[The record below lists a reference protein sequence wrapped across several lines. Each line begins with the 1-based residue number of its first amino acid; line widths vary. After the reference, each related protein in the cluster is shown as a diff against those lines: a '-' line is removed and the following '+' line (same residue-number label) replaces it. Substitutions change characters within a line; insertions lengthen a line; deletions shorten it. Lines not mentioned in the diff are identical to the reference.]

1 MPNFILI
8 HKLIEGEL
16 REENAILLSGQD
28 SIATHQLDYSKK
40 LSNWSFEK
48 AANAWKS
55 KRNSKLEIA
64 RVIRVVGVKM
74 LTTRP
79 GAAC

>member
-40 LSNWSFEK
+40 LSNLVF
-48 AANAWKS
+48 
-55 KRNSKLEIA
+55 
-64 RVIRVVGVKM
+64 
-74 LTTRP
+74 
-79 GAAC
+79 

>member
-28 SIATHQLDYSKK
+28 SNASTWLLKK
-40 LSNWSFEK
+40 LSNLVFWESRQHVEK
-48 AANAWKS
+48 
-55 KRNSKLEIA
+55 
-64 RVIRVVGVKM
+64 
-74 LTTRP
+74 
-79 GAAC
+79 

>member
-8 HKLIEGEL
+8 HKLIEREL

-40 LSNWSFEK
+40 LSNLVFWESRQYVEK
-48 AANAWKS
+48 
-55 KRNSKLEIA
+55 
-64 RVIRVVGVKM
+64 
-74 LTTRP
+74 
-79 GAAC
+79 